1 MQRVREFLR
10 DILRQTDLVL
20 LALCCT
26 ATAYGILM
34 IYSATRY
41 METLR
46 LVLVQTGG
54 AVVGIILF
62 FLLSLVDISELM
74 RKKGWLW
81 LTLFGLGMILLLLV
95 FGEAGDTGNLAW
107 LDFPFLPFMVQPLV
121 TAFEGIGDRPMEVA
135 ATLRCHPFDAFINVV
150 MPLARPGII
159 TGILMT
165 FAHTIGE
172 FGVVLMIG
180 GNIPGKTQV
189 VSTEIY
195 THVEAMEYAQAHV
208 LAGGM
213 LIFSFIVLMSLNLLN
228 KRRGGE

>member
-81 LTLFGLGMILLLLV
+81 LTLFGLGMT
-95 FGEAGDTGNLAW
+95 FCCW
-107 LDFPFLPFMVQPLV
+107 S
-121 TAFEGIGDRPMEVA
+121 
-135 ATLRCHPFDAFINVV
+135 
-150 MPLARPGII
+150 LARRATPAIWHGWISRSYP
-159 TGILMT
+159 LWCS
-165 FAHTIGE
+165 
-172 FGVVLMIG
+172 
-180 GNIPGKTQV
+180 PPR
-189 VSTEIY
+189 S
-195 THVEAMEYAQAHV
+195 
-208 LAGGM
+208 
-213 LIFSFIVLMSLNLLN
+213 
-228 KRRGGE
+228 